1 MRPGWLFSHEIQGW
15 RPKIK
20 TVLPSYF
27 QIRQT
32 IRGWIYDKDYNPGD
46 RFPSEK
52 ELVEKFKV
60 NRLTVRQ
67 AISHLVQ
74 EGFLE
79 IRRGEG
85 TFVTQNVGL
94 TSRLSLES
102 TGFLEDLNQ
111 MSKFKTKLLRTK
123 TVRATEII
131 KKKLELEGDREAV
144 EIKRVRSLKNNIP
157 WYTVCYLPLEI
168 GTKILARKKDL
179 RKASLTQIME
189 RDLGIEIIEAFQVV
203 RASFADAEAA
213 DNLNIA
219 PGSPLLAI
227 ERVWYT
233 KNKRPVEWVRS
244 MYVADTCQYVVRLK
258 RLKGNRRKDE

>member
-1 MRPGWLFSHEIQGW
+1 MLFSYGIPGR
-15 RPKIK
+15 RPEIK
-20 TVLPSYF
+20 TVLPAYF

-32 IRGWIYDKDYNPGD
+32 IKGWIYDKEYNPGN

-102 TGFLEDLNQ
+102 TGFLEDLHQ
-111 MSKFKTKLLRTK
+111 MAKFKTKLVRIK
-123 TVRATEII
+123 TTPATEVV
-131 KKKLELEGDREAV
+131 KKKLKMEGDGEVV
-144 EIKRVRSLKNNIP
+144 EIKRLRLLKNNIP

-179 RKASLTQIME
+179 YKTSLTQIME
-189 RDLGIEIIEAFQVV
+189 RDLGIKIIEAFQIVQ
-203 RASFADAEAA
+203 ASFANAEAA
-213 DNLNIA
+213 ENLNVA
-219 PGSPLLAI
+219 PGSPLLVI
-227 ERVWYT
+227 ERVWYA

-244 MYVADTCQYVVRLK
+244 MYLADTCQYVVRLK
-258 RLKGNRRKDE
+258 RLKGNRHKDE